1 MHDPL
6 TRCQVATSITCVCVV
21 ITMLI
26 PFFEDLVN
34 VDSSIGIFTL
44 SFSIPPIML
53 LMYAGKS
60 MKPARK
66 TVDYAIIALSA
77 AGVVLGVTA
86 AIDNITT
93 MWHTCDYKITL

>member
-1 MHDPL
+1 MI
-6 TRCQVATSITCVCVV
+6 TSICVV

-53 LMYAGKS
+53 LMYAGRN
-60 MKPARK
+60 MKLSRK
-66 TVDYAIIALSA
+66 MVDYIIIALSA
-77 AGVVLGVTA
+77 GGVVLGVTA
-86 AIDNITT
+86 AIDNITV